1 MLISEFAR
9 KTASQPIRC
18 ASGRPQQDI
27 VSAFS
32 VSYSANF
39 DASAPRA
46 LINYFVPA
54 AAPSRFNRL
63 DRHRAR
69 CLAFR
74 TVYQRVEAG
83 TDLVGPSRTASVHGR
98 L

>member
-39 DASAPRA
+39 DASAP
-46 LINYFVPA
+46 
-54 AAPSRFNRL
+54 
-63 DRHRAR
+63 H
-69 CLAFR
+69 
-74 TVYQRVEAG
+74 
-83 TDLVGPSRTASVHGR
+83 SVH
-98 L
+98 

>member
-32 VSYSANF
+32 VLLRKLRRFCSAL
-39 DASAPRA
+39 RA
-46 LINYFVPA
+46 LINYLVPQ
-54 AAPSRFNRL
+54 PRL
-63 DRHRAR
+63 PGLIVFIAIGRDAWHSEQ
-69 CLAFR
+69 C
-74 TVYQRVEAG
+74 TN
-83 TDLVGPSRTASVHGR
+83 ASKQV
-98 L
+98 LIL

>member
-32 VSYSANF
+32 VPYSAKLRRF
-39 DASAPRA
+39 WSALRA
-46 LINYFVPA
+46 LINYLVPA

-63 DRHRAR
+63 DRQRAR

-83 TDLVGPSRTASVHGR
+83 RVR
-98 L
+98 LTNLRG

>member
-9 KTASQPIRC
+9 KTGLTTDTVRLWTPPARYSFGFQCVLLRKLRRFC
-18 ASGRPQQDI
+18 
-27 VSAFS
+27 SAL
-32 VSYSANF
+32 
-39 DASAPRA
+39 RA
-46 LINYFVPA
+46 LINYLVPA

-74 TVYQRVEAG
+74 TVHQRVEAG
-83 TDLVGPSRTASVHGR
+83 TDLV
-98 L
+98 